1 MFIEVKDLD
10 EVFHIPEPWYIDRC
24 VFDHKLKQLDV
35 KYREEISQ
43 KQCERLQKLQIDG
56 FNSL

>member
-24 VFDHKLKQLDV
+24 VFDHKLKQFRCLCKV
-35 KYREEISQ
+35 S
-43 KQCERLQKLQIDG
+43 
-56 FNSL
+56 